1 MELNSIIFTTIVTVA
16 TNIATYFVTKRK
28 KDNDFLSEL
37 QNSIDL
43 LSSRYNAALEEL
55 CEVKKT
61 NVDLT
66 YKVSQLIN
74 ENETLR
80 NEVKYLTSSINR
92 NANRRMQKH

>member
-1 MELNSIIFTTIVTVA
+1 MELNNIIFTTIVTVA
-16 TNIATYFVTKRK
+16 TNIATFFVTKRK

-55 CEVKKT
+55 CAVKKT

-66 YKVSQLIN
+66 YKVNQLIN

-80 NEVKYLTSSINR
+80 NEVKRLTSSINR
-92 NANRRMQKH
+92 NANRRMQKR